1 MSVLEPQLR
10 GLGHTFGGEESA
22 EQKSAAGAETRE
34 GDDPNASQ
42 ELEAGSIIGMLLGNA
57 DRGDEKDGHE
67 EGRDAEAKEE
77 EVEEEEKQDE
87 DDEKVE
93 HEEKEQE
100 TQKDN
105 DRKAEEEDDDDE
117 EAKAEQNE
125 LAKEK
130 TEAEKQDEEHE
141 KVEHE
146 DQKQQTQKEKDR
158 EEDEEEDDKDANETD
173 KERVKEVAG
182 NADAKAHQHEEPEGA
197 EEPVTKRD
205 RALKTHTSDEVEPP
219 KKVNKCS
226 LLSPETGPG
235 LDLVDRRAATATG
248 LGVPLA
254 TGHEESTSTL
264 TPQKW
269 EKRDAKRGR
278 MLSKHPSAEDAP
290 PKKVNKA
297 RGRILSKHPS
307 AEDAP
312 PKKVNNP
319 PCFL

>member
-1 MSVLEPQLR
+1 MSVWSLIDPRQSP
-10 GLGHTFGGEESA
+10 TFGGEESA
-22 EQKSAAGAETRE
+22 EQKSEEGAETRE
-34 GDDPNASQ
+34 NDDPNASQ
-42 ELEAGSIIGMLLGNA
+42 EFEAGLEQH
-57 DRGDEKDGHE
+57 DPDDKKDGHE
-67 EGRDAEAKEE
+67 EGWDAEAN
-77 EVEEEEKQDE
+77 
-87 DDEKVE
+87 EKVE

-117 EAKAEQNE
+117 EAKAKENE

-130 TEAEKQDEEHE
+130 TEAEKQDEDHE

-158 EEDEEEDDKDANETD
+158 EEDEEKDED
-173 KERVKEVAG
+173 KERVKEVAE

-254 TGHEESTSTL
+254 TSHEESTSTL

-269 EKRDAKRGR
+269 GKREAKRGR
-278 MLSKHPSAEDAP
+278 ILSKHPSAEDAP

-297 RGRILSKHPS
+297 RGR
-307 AEDAP
+307 
-312 PKKVNNP
+312 N
-319 PCFL
+319 